1 MALHRGHARGRKGE
15 GADVKHAT
23 EDKEEF
29 KACMKA
35 FEKYWRIL
43 NWGLDFTKRRK
54 KILDPGEGRYI
65 DKRVN
70 DLWAS
75 WRACWDYLRS

>member
-1 MALHRGHARGRKGE
+1 
-15 GADVKHAT
+15 
-23 EDKEEF
+23 
-29 KACMKA
+29 MKA